1 MTTNPNPETNND
13 TSAEAKKP
21 FWKRRWFIIT
31 IAVLFLIGVIGVLTE
46 DPEPDPTAEED
57 TTTSETTTQEAAA
70 EEDDT
75 TTEEAPSEEPTTEE
89 EAPEPEP
96 DEPTQDEVLHAF
108 EDWYFQ
114 PDIATSFEEEAANSV
129 DDIPWQLFAERFDY
143 IPNLDDTLIIRM
155 HLDKDAFGKDI
166 AKTAINRV
174 SNRLSNKP
182 GVPDEVKDNWRYIQ
196 VHNFDGQILAKGEL
210 RYDGSGN
217 FNKGGKL

>member
-1 MTTNPNPETNND
+1 MTTNPTPETE
-13 TSAEAKKP
+13 TTEAKKP
-21 FWKRRWFIIT
+21 IWKRRWFIIT

-57 TTTSETTTQEAAA
+57 TTTSETTTQEAVA

-108 EDWYFQ
+108 EDWYFKW
-114 PDIATSFEEEAANSV
+114 IEADTLQEQAETSV
-129 DDIPWQLFAERFDY
+129 DNVPWQAFAERFDY
-143 IPNLDDTLIIRM
+143 IPDLDDTLIIRM
-155 HLDKDAFGKDI
+155 HLDKDDFGKDV

-174 SNRLSNKP
+174 SNNLSVSP
-182 GVPDEVKDNWRYIQ
+182 DVPDIVKDNWRYIQ
-196 VHNFDGQILAKGEL
+196 VHNFNGDILASGEL
-210 RYDGSGN
+210 RYNGDGN
-217 FNKGGKL
+217 FNKPGKLQ